1 MTTAPSKIGL
11 GGGCHWCT
19 EGVFASLIGITKVN
33 QGWIASNGEH
43 SSLSEAIEVYFDPAV
58 ISLADLI
65 EIHLHTHASASNH
78 PMRRKYRSAIYTF
91 DDVQFK
97 QAQDIL
103 YLLSADFHKSVI
115 TEVYPFRR
123 FKQNKIELSDY
134 YYSAPDRPFC
144 QTYIQPKI
152 SLLLARFN
160 RHINRDK
167 VLELADY
174 QLKPLIRSITQKLPA
189 EPTQTKATREKT

>member
-33 QGWIASNGEH
+33 QGWIASNH
-43 SSLSEAIEVYFDPAV
+43 S
-58 ISLADLI
+58 
-65 EIHLHTHASASNH
+65 
-78 PMRRKYRSAIYTF
+78 MRGKYRSAIYTF

>member
-1 MTTAPSKIGL
+1 MTTAPSKVGL

-19 EGVFASLIGITKVN
+19 EGVFTSLIGITKVN
-33 QGWIASNGEH
+33 QGWIASNGKH

-58 ISLADLI
+58 ISLSDLI
-65 EIHLHTHASASNH
+65 EIHLHTHASTSDH
-78 PMRRKYRSAIYTF
+78 SMRGKYRSAIYTF

-103 YLLSADFHKSVI
+103 HLLSADLNKSVI
-115 TEVYPFRR
+115 TQVYPFKH

-144 QTYIQPKI
+144 QTYIQPKLR
-152 SLLLARFN
+152 LLIARFN
-160 RHINRDK
+160 RHVDQHKMAEIGLK
-167 VLELADY
+167 VSDNY
-174 QLKPLIRSITQKLPA
+174 PN
-189 EPTQTKATREKT
+189 

>member
-19 EGVFASLIGITKVN
+19 EGVFTSLIGITKVD
-33 QGWIASNGEH
+33 QGWIASDGEH
-43 SSLSEAIEVYFDPAV
+43 ASLSEAIKVCFDPAV
-58 ISLADLI
+58 ISLSNLI
-65 EIHLHTHASASNH
+65 EIHLHTHASTSNH
-78 PMRRKYRSAIYTF
+78 SMRGKYRSAIYTF

-103 YLLSADFHKSVI
+103 LILSADFNKSVI
-115 TEVYPFRR
+115 TQVYPLKH
-123 FKQNKIELSDY
+123 FKQNKIEFSHY

-144 QTYIQPKI
+144 QTYIRPKI

-160 RHINRDK
+160 RHVNHDK
-167 VLELADY
+167 VVG
-174 QLKPLIRSITQKLPA
+174 
-189 EPTQTKATREKT
+189 